1 MQGGRPHH
9 GALGISHSVPIVV
22 NGTLAPRPFIPESSI
37 NTVKNLW
44 ILQHQCP
51 ARDMEGQQQFIS
63 LIYSPDGP
71 LAHRAAMNQHVNKS
85 RSQINYFG
93 CRRFRLQ
100 SHRPSVSGAPGC
112 GGLGGR
118 RPTARACVSPALRVG
133 LPCGKSASLLG
144 IAGEPFSSPQCQFPS
159 ESSPPGRRPELAA
172 QGPEAAEAV
181 LALPGAPRALP
192 FLCVVSCP
200 DARPARPGR
209 VRGAAWPSP
218 RVLGVHRD
226 GDARRA
232 GVAPPPP
239 SRVPRPPPRLA
250 EGPAGLLRRS
260 ARGPHTGGPQ
270 PGASSSVMAHKAL
283 QKVENNGLFLPSVL
297 RVLGR
302 LLLWGIPWSSVPKA
316 PRVLLGR
323 LASVALGT
331 MHGSGATLA
340 GSRHFRVLPATPG
353 FTSP

>member
-93 CRRFRLQ
+93 CRHFRLQ

-118 RPTARACVSPALRVG
+118 RPTARARVSPALRVG
-133 LPCGKSASLLG
+133 LPCGKSAS
-144 IAGEPFSSPQCQFPS
+144 SPRNRRGALQLPTVPVSFRVQPPRPS
-159 ESSPPGRRPELAA
+159 
-172 QGPEAAEAV
+172 
-181 LALPGAPRALP
+181 PRAGCSGP
-192 FLCVVSCP
+192 RGSRGRP
-200 DARPARPGR
+200 RPARSPQGPALP
-209 VRGAAWPSP
+209 VRGQLS
-218 RVLGVHRD
+218 
-226 GDARRA
+226 RRA
-232 GVAPPPP
+232 
-239 SRVPRPPPRLA
+239 PRPARTCARCHLA
-250 EGPAGLLRRS
+250 QPQGAGC
-260 ARGPHTGGPQ
+260 
-270 PGASSSVMAHKAL
+270 
-283 QKVENNGLFLPSVL
+283 
-297 RVLGR
+297 
-302 LLLWGIPWSSVPKA
+302 A
-316 PRVLLGR
+316 P
-323 LASVALGT
+323 
-331 MHGSGATLA
+331 
-340 GSRHFRVLPATPG
+340 
-353 FTSP
+353 